1 MRHLIICPE
10 YPPAPI
16 PPGGIG
22 TYVRHI
28 SRLLA
33 EAGETAHVI
42 GPLWE
47 GAPNRTEEACGG
59 RLVIHRVSHDEPLRR
74 GTDPAISMMEQAG
87 LLPSDFRRQ
96 SFSWQAG
103 VLAEILVD
111 EAGIDVIEAQEYDA
125 PLYYFLLRRTLGVGP
140 KRQPPCV
147 THLHSPTEF
156 IARNNGWDALMPDYL
171 IAKRLEDFIIST
183 ADTLLC
189 PSRYLA
195 RNVEAHYGLG
205 PNSVSVI
212 PLPIGDTPVIERA
225 GAVWSEGSICYFG
238 RLEPRKGVI
247 EWVDA
252 AVAVAGEHP
261 SAQFEFIGADLPYTS
276 KLTVRQYV
284 EGKIPDRLK
293 PRFRFHGSMPRA
305 KLFRFLGQARMAVVP
320 SRWENFPNTCV
331 EAMCSGLPV
340 IVSPEGG
347 MAEMVRDG
355 ETGWLAGNARSDGL
369 ATALRRALATLPSR
383 IEEMGRQ
390 ATMDIHR
397 MCDNGKIVESH
408 IDFRR
413 RVLDRG
419 ANRSLR
425 LPVNL
430 PWAARPLFDDSAR
443 RAPRSSSAKGLAY
456 IVDGINGAGS
466 SDNCLK
472 SIEQQTRA
480 PAAAVLVKES
490 PHSDGVRKALRSAYR
505 VRWEVCEG
513 RSGSPAKSKN
523 IGIEMVLSTGADPVA
538 FVFLDAADR
547 LDPRFAETCESV
559 FRHCPEVGLVSS
571 WMQCDGNGSR
581 FVIRPCPAFP
591 YQLLSDET
599 SPATAV
605 RTEALKETG
614 LFRCELNSGFE
625 HWDLVNAVMASG
637 WIAVTFPALLVGREG
652 TPDRTSR
659 SSLPAEHGRMRRE
672 MLARVPDVVARDSR
686 EIVRLLES
694 RIQQLESF
702 SRFDAG
708 RPSFAAGIQILRP
721 SDFFRLTLPEQIVVA
736 RKVIRDP
743 IAAIR
748 HLVWHTRRALERGGQ
763 RLPRIFNRGTR

>member
-1 MRHLIICPE
+1 VRHLIICPE

-22 TYVRHI
+22 AYVHHI
-28 SRLLA
+28 SKLLA
-33 EAGETAHVI
+33 EAGETVHVI

-47 GAPNRTEEACGG
+47 GAPKPTEEACSG
-59 RLVIHRVSHDEPLRR
+59 RLVIHRVSHDAPLRR
-74 GTDPAISMMEQAG
+74 GVDRAVSTREATG
-87 LLPSDFRRQ
+87 LLQSDFWRQ
-96 SFSWQAG
+96 CFSWQAG
-103 VLAEILVD
+103 LLAEILVD
-111 EAGIDVIEAQEYDA
+111 EAGIDVIESQEYDA
-125 PLYYFLLRRTLGVGP
+125 PLYYFLLRRALGAGP

-195 RNVEAHYGLG
+195 RNVEEHYGLG

-252 AVAVAGEHP
+252 AVAVADEHP

-276 KLTVRQYV
+276 GLTVRQHV
-284 EGKIPDRLK
+284 ESKIPDRLK
-293 PRFRFHGSMPRA
+293 PRFHFRGSKPRA
-305 KLFRFLGQARMAVVP
+305 ELSRFLGQARMAVVP
-320 SRWENFPNTCV
+320 SRWENFPYTCV
-331 EAMCSGLPV
+331 EAMCSGIPV

-347 MAEMVRDG
+347 MAEMIRDG
-355 ETGWLAGNARSDGL
+355 ETGWLADNARSDGL
-369 ATALRRALATLPSR
+369 AVALRRALAALPSR

-390 ATMDIHR
+390 AAIDIR
-397 MCDNGKIVESH
+397 RKCDNGKIVQSH
-408 IDFRR
+408 IDFRK

-430 PWAARPLFDDSAR
+430 PWAPRPLSYESAR
-443 RAPRSSSAKGLAY
+443 RVPRSGSAKGLAF
-456 IVDGINGAGS
+456 IVDGFNGRGS
-466 SDNCLK
+466 IDNCLK

-480 PAAAVLVKES
+480 PAAAVLITDS
-490 PHSDGVRKALRSAYR
+490 PHCDNVRKALRSEYR

-513 RSGSPAKSKN
+513 RSGSPAKAKN
-523 IGIEMVLSTGADPVA
+523 EGIETALSTGADPLA

-571 WMQCDGNGSR
+571 WMQREGKEKL

-599 SPATAV
+599 VPATAV
-605 RTEALKETG
+605 RTEALREAG
-614 LFRCELNSGFE
+614 LFRAELNSGFE
-625 HWDLVNAVMASG
+625 RWDLVNAVMASD
-637 WIAVTFPALLVGREG
+637 WMAVTFPALLTGRAETPEG
-652 TPDRTSR
+652 TSR
-659 SSLPAEHGRMRRE
+659 PSMSAEHGRMRRE
-672 MLARVPDVVARDSR
+672 MLARFPDVVARDSL
-686 EIVRLLES
+686 EIVHLLES
-694 RIQQLESF
+694 RIFQVESSIRHDTRQPF
-702 SRFDAG
+702 
-708 RPSFAAGIQILRP
+708 FAAGVQILRP
-721 SDFFRLTLPEQIVVA
+721 SDFFRLTLAEQIVVA
-736 RKVIRDP
+736 GKAVRDP
-743 IAAIR
+743 IGAIW
-748 HLVWHTRRALERGGQ
+748 HLAWHTRRALERVGQ
-763 RLPRIFNRGTR
+763 RLPGIFTRGAR